1 MTEVVF
7 ADDPG
12 RRGRVVGQPRE
23 RSDGRVFQ
31 VQWNDGS
38 KSWTPEYALEAVDGP
53 EGDVFK
59 LLRKKRF
66 GRVNDMRR
74 NLTFIQLC
82 GKLADVVY
90 SMDTTNTEYLPYQYK
105 PVLSFLESP
114 SNGILIADEV
124 GLGKTI
130 EAGLIWTELR
140 ARYDARRLVVVCP
153 AMLRDKWVLELDQK
167 FGIEAMLL
175 SAAELAEALKGSK
188 NDMREGRAYVCSL
201 QGLRPPPHWQQ
212 SDEVNGRIQLARLL
226 DQLTETEPSID
237 LLVIDEAHYLR
248 NPETRSA
255 EIGRMLREVS
265 EHVVL
270 LSATP
275 INNRDKDLYQL
286 LHLIDQDFF
295 SSSDQFPQ
303 ILSANE
309 PLLRARSL
317 ALDPDADA
325 ALIHESLCDAQ
336 THHLLAES
344 RQLQDVLEMASDSD
358 RLKETSNRV
367 ELANRIDRINL
378 LSHVINRTR
387 KRDVE
392 EWRVVREPKSHFVE
406 LEGLELEF
414 YQKVTQSIRRY
425 AWEQEVG
432 DGFLLC
438 PPQRQMSSC
447 MYAAARSWAD
457 RSSYSSDEVESL
469 LFEDAGSIESPNG
482 QVRPLINHIANEVL
496 PGLDIESLRENDAKF
511 EGFKSAL
518 LHYLNAY
525 PDDKL
530 IVFSYFR
537 ATLNYLFERLS
548 EIGIPSQVLHGG
560 MAENKQVS
568 IDRFRDSRDSRL
580 LLTSEVASEGVD
592 LQFCSLIVNYDLP
605 WNPMKI
611 EQRIGRIDRI
621 GQRAD
626 KILIWNIGYAN
637 TIDERIYEL
646 LLEKLKIFEMA
657 LGGMEAVLGDHI
669 TSLTSELMSH
679 QLTPEQ
685 ERECIERTYIAVENT
700 RRQQDELEAKASH
713 LIAHGDY
720 ILNRVRA
727 AHELKRR
734 ITDRDLKIYVKDY
747 LDRYASGFEFREVDD
762 DPFVVN
768 IRLPADI
775 AVLLGEY
782 VQSARLHGQSRL
794 ATGEPIRCRFHNKV
808 DRPTPKLE
816 TISQFH
822 PLVRFIGQ
830 DLRSR
835 SEVFYPLIAAKV
847 DHQTCKGLNSGA
859 YAFVAKRWTFTGL
872 RTEEKIQVRAI
883 HLSEPEKLL
892 DPDQAWSLLNAIK
905 VQGSDWLSAQ
915 AEVPVEQV
923 EEAFD
928 QCDIEVHKDY
938 ESIKRLRDNEN
949 QDRVSFQ
956 RNTVIRHRDRLL
968 EGQRELLGRY
978 RSEGRYRLVP
988 MTEGRI
994 RAIERRYELQLER
1007 LRQQEEITSSVADVC
1022 YGIVQIE
1029 DLEGV

>member
-1 MTEVVF
+1 MTEVVSV
-7 ADDPG
+7 DDPG
-12 RRGRVVGQPRE
+12 RRGRVIGPPRE

-38 KSWTPEYALEAVDGP
+38 KSWTPEYALENADGA
-53 EGDVFK
+53 EGNVFE
-59 LLRKKRF
+59 LLRSKRF
-66 GRVNDMRR
+66 GRVNDLRR
-74 NLTFIQLC
+74 NLTFIQLS

-167 FGIEAMLL
+167 FGVEATQLD
-175 SAAELAEALKGSK
+175 AAELMEALKANK
-188 NDMREGRAYVCSL
+188 NQMRDARAYVCSL
-201 QGLRPPPHWQQ
+201 QGLRPPSQWQQ
-212 SDEVNGRIQLARLL
+212 SEEANGRVRLARLL
-226 DQLTETEPSID
+226 DQLIETEPSID

-248 NPETRSA
+248 NPETKSA

-309 PLLRARSL
+309 PLLRARNL
-317 ALDPDADA
+317 ALDPNADA
-325 ALIHESLCDAQ
+325 GQIYEALRDAQ
-336 THHLLAES
+336 SHHLLAES
-344 RQLQDVLEMASDSD
+344 RQLQDVLKMAMDSG
-358 RLKETSNRV
+358 RLTETSNRV

-387 KRDVE
+387 KRDVQ
-392 EWRVVREPKSHFVE
+392 EWRVVREPRSHFVE

-414 YQKVTQSIRRY
+414 YEKVTQSIRKY
-425 AWEQEVG
+425 AWEQEVS

-447 MYAAARSWAD
+447 MYAAARSWAN
-457 RSSYSSDEVESL
+457 RSSYSTDEVESL

-482 QVRPLINHIANEVL
+482 QVRPLIDHIANEVL
-496 PGLDIESLRENDAKF
+496 PGLDIENLREHDAKF
-511 EGFKSAL
+511 DGFKSVL
-518 LHYLNAY
+518 LRYLNAY

-537 ATLNYLFERLS
+537 ATLNYLCERLS

-560 MAENKQVS
+560 IAENKQAS
-568 IDRFRDSRDSRL
+568 IDRFRDSRKVRL

-621 GQRAD
+621 GQRAN
-626 KILIWNIGYAN
+626 KILIWNMGYAN

-646 LLEKLKIFEMA
+646 LLEKLKIFEIA
-657 LGGMEAVLGDHI
+657 LGGMEAVLGDHL
-669 TSLTSELMSH
+669 TVLTSDLMSH

-685 ERECIERTYIAVENT
+685 EREYIERTYIAVENT
-700 RRQQDELEAKASH
+700 RRQQEELEAKASH

-727 AHELKRR
+727 AHEFKRR

-747 LDRYASGFEFREVDD
+747 LDRYALGYEFREFDD
-762 DPFVVN
+762 DPHVVN
-768 IRLPADI
+768 LRLPAEV
-775 AVLLGEY
+775 AVRLGEY
-782 VQSARLHGQSRL
+782 IQSARLHGQSRL
-794 ATGEPIRCRFHNKV
+794 ATRESIRCRFHNKI
-808 DRPTPKLE
+808 DRPTLNVE

-822 PLVRFIGQ
+822 PLVRFISQ

-835 SEVFYPLIAAKV
+835 SEVFYPLIAARV
-847 DHQTCKGLNSGA
+847 SLHACKGLNPGA
-859 YAFVAKRWTFTGL
+859 YALVAKRWTFTGL
-872 RTEEKIQVRAI
+872 RTEEMIQARAI
-883 HLSEPEKLL
+883 RLDEPERLL
-892 DPDQAWSLLNAIK
+892 DSDQAWNLLNAIK

-915 AEVPVEQV
+915 AEVPIEQV
-923 EEAFD
+923 EDAFD
-928 QCDIEVHKDY
+928 NCNVEIRRDFELT
-938 ESIKRLRDNEN
+938 KRLRDNEN
-949 QDRVSFQ
+949 QDRVNFQ
-956 RNTVIRHRDRLL
+956 RNTLIRHRDRLL
-968 EGQRELLGRY
+968 EGQRELLDRY
-978 RSEGRYRLVP
+978 RTEGRDHLVP
-988 MTEGRI
+988 MTEGKI
-994 RAIERRYELQLER
+994 RKIESRYELQLAR
-1007 LRQQEEITSSVADVC
+1007 LRQQENIRPFEADVC
-1022 YGIVQIE
+1022 YGVVQLQ
-1029 DLEGV
+1029 DQDGY